1 MSSWQSIQ
9 FEFKPFE
16 ALKPPLQSALVVLQ
30 TAEAILEALLDLIRA
45 FLIDLTNPLRA
56 LIALILAAIRA
67 IINQLKS
74 TGFSYLLVHPDFG
87 RQDFGAVIE
96 SVSGGY
102 RAFESKVVSKFFDQS
117 DLFRP
122 DYPSGSAVAMV
133 VFYVGAESPGD
144 LLQQL
149 FALLRLIKH
158 PSIVAGLPAPV
169 ELKVRPVL
177 KSDSAVANVEGAA
190 SIVSGLVGGIK
201 RAETFGEMFGDVDRK
216 LCLEWRMPTTSAA
229 SNGPNFVNALV
240 SFYNSFRFPNFL
252 VERTDVANG
261 EAVFIPLKSTTT
273 SEKSLKPTLGK
284 YNFPTPITKV
294 SIREPDGSVFR
305 HYKDKF
311 PISSEAGLVEGQ
323 LTGTYAYVDDDS
335 SLEHGKTYYYRV
347 RAYFGE
353 PSEYLNAKTTD
364 DMTKNSLVRREGN
377 IPYVNYGKNVTMGPA
392 CLPRA
397 GFVPR
402 PRSDGFNVNENVLE
416 AVEAGLLLN
425 FEFPSASASDPVDV
439 IDQKAGWGSLSVAGG
454 QVGPLKTAFTTSDK
468 LRDNPIFK
476 FSARRIANLAAS
488 NSYNKPQLLD
498 LMASKWKEIELPV
511 HRVLN
516 ATFTWG
522 FVGVIGGVT
531 KSSETK
537 INDYLARESSYQNGG
552 PFDGPYPTFPVE
564 FEGQSIEVSVEDR
577 NKIADFIRLC
587 LAVTSNQTSYLAW
600 HTVSLGD
607 VFPALVPFI
616 YDFEQFILS
625 LLKAL
630 NSIIKEIEA
639 IIENIIAKIQQLEQ
653 ILETI
658 LNLID
663 LLNVEVSVSVLGF
676 VSTNGSASGLAQAL
690 MESEDKPG
698 SSPFG
703 LHSGIVMC
711 AGGPGEGFI
720 AAIKALGFILGF

>member
-1 MSSWQSIQ
+1 MSSWQSVQ

-16 ALKPPLQSALVVLQ
+16 ALKPPLQSALVILQ
-30 TAEAILEALLDLIRA
+30 TVEAILESLLDLIRA
-45 FLIDLTNPLRA
+45 FLLDFANPIRA
-56 LIALILAAIRA
+56 LIALLLAAIRA

-74 TGFSYLLVHPDFG
+74 TGFSLLLVHPDFS

-102 RAFESKVVSKFFDQS
+102 RVFESKVVSKFYDLS

-122 DYPSGSAVAMV
+122 DYPSGSSVAMV

-158 PSIVAGLPAPV
+158 PATLAGLPAPV

-177 KSDSAVANVEGAA
+177 KSDSAVANVGAVA
-190 SIVSGLVGGIK
+190 GMIGNIR
-201 RAETFGEMFGDVDRK
+201 RAEKFSDIFEDVDRS

-229 SNGPNFVNALV
+229 SNGPTFVNALV

-252 VERTDVANG
+252 VERTDVPNG
-261 EAVFIPLKSTTT
+261 EPVQIKLKGTTAG
-273 SEKSLKPTLGK
+273 EKNLKPMLGK
-284 YNFPTPITKV
+284 YKFPMPLTKV
-294 SIREPDGSVFR
+294 GLREPDGSIHR
-305 HYKDKF
+305 HFKNKF
-311 PISSEAGLVEGQ
+311 PISGEGGLLEGQ
-323 LTGTYAYVDDDS
+323 LSGTYAYVDDDP

-353 PSEYLNAKTTD
+353 PTEYLTAKTAE
-364 DMTKNSLVRREGN
+364 DMTKASLIRREGN
-377 IPYVNYGKNVTMGPA
+377 IPQVNYGKGVVMGAPSQIV
-392 CLPRA
+392 R

-402 PRSDGFNVNENVLE
+402 PRGGPANFNVNENVRE
-416 AVEAGLLLN
+416 AIEAGLLLN
-425 FEFPSASASDPVDV
+425 FEFPPPVESDSVEI
-439 IDQKAGWGSLSVAGG
+439 IDQKAGWGCLSVAGG
-454 QVGPLKTAFTTSDK
+454 QVGPIKSAFSTSDK
-468 LRDNPIFK
+468 LKSNPLFK
-476 FSARRIANLAAS
+476 FAARRIANTVAS
-488 NSYNKPQLLD
+488 NAYTKPQLLD
-498 LMASKWKEIELPV
+498 LMGKQWADISDPV
-511 HRVLN
+511 RRVLN
-516 ATFTWG
+516 AKFTWG
-522 FVGVIGGVT
+522 FVGVVGGVT
-531 KSSETK
+531 RASTTK
-537 INDYLARESSYQNGG
+537 VNNYLTRENVYQDGG
-552 PFDGPYPTFPVE
+552 PFDGPYPTFPRQYDNDNVE
-564 FEGQSIEVSVEDR
+564 VTVEER

-600 HTVSLGD
+600 HTVALGD

-616 YDFEQFILS
+616 FDFEQFILS

-630 NSIIKEIEA
+630 DSVLKEIEA
-639 IIENIIAKIQQLEQ
+639 IIENIIAKIQQLEA

-658 LNLID
+658 LSLID
-663 LLNVEVSVSVLGF
+663 LLNVEVSVSVLAYT
-676 VSTNGSASGLAQAL
+676 STNGSVDALAEAL
-690 MESEDKPG
+690 MASEDKPG

-720 AAIKALGFILGF
+720 AAIKAIGFILGF